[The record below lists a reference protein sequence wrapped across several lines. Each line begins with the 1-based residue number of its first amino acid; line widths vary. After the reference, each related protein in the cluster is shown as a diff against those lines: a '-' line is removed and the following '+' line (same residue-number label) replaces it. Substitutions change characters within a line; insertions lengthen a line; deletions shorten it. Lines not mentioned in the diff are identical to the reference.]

1 MGSQHCAVSGAHCC
15 EVRNRQGKRA
25 DPPAYRRDLKEGPL
39 GDGEVKQLTVMMLR
53 RSVFSDQIATP
64 QRSCQRP
71 GMTWTGVLA
80 DRSETGGR
88 ISLGIRSREDN
99 VVLDGKLNE
108 LGG

>member
-1 MGSQHCAVSGAHCC
+1 MGSQYCAVSGAHCC

-71 GMTWTGVLA
+71 GITS